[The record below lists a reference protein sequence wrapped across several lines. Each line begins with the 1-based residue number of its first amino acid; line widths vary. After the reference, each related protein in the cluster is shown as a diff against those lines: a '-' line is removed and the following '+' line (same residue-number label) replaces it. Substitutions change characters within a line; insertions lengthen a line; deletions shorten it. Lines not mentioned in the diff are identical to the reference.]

1 MSFHPAMPY
10 GTERWHR
17 SERQTL
23 PEGPEFSFTPERRAE
38 FERLAAHYPPE
49 HRRSS
54 VLYALYL
61 AQDQQ
66 GYISANAARHVA
78 EVVGITTADVED
90 VVSYYVM
97 FHRAP
102 VGKYVLQV
110 YTTLS
115 CALAGAERVLES
127 MEQVLGI
134 KAGETDPSGLFT
146 IQQMECLG
154 ACDRAPVMMVNN
166 NEWHEHLQPEQV
178 AGLVDRMK
186 TDGIKA
192 LSNCHLC
199 EQRVSEGKKTTTP
212 AKAKAVPDYEPV
224 LTKYAFTPGGA
235 ELDHYVKNQAGYQG
249 LKKALSMAPDA
260 VIEEVKKSGLRGR
273 GGAGFPT
280 GLKWQFVDKKSP
292 KPKYIVCNADES
304 EPGTFKDHL
313 LMERNPH
320 LLVEGC
326 LIGCYAIGS
335 KAAYIYIRGE
345 FYHLF
350 PTMQQAIDDARK
362 AGYLGKNIMGSGFDC
377 EVYLHRGAGAYEA
390 GEETALLESLEGKRA
405 QPRFKPPFPAVEGA
419 WKSPTAVNNV
429 ETLCNVP
436 LVMTRGADWFAAL
449 GPEKN
454 GGPKLFCVSGAVKN
468 PGVFEAPM
476 KVTLKEL
483 IYDYAGGPLDGHHV
497 KAVIPGGSSVPILMP
512 DQLDIPASFDDV
524 QKAGSLLG
532 SAAIMVLDETT
543 DMVWLAENLLHF
555 YRHESCGK
563 CTPCREGTDWLYR
576 LLHRM
581 IEGKATE
588 RDIPLLQSVA
598 NQING
603 KTLCAFGDA
612 AATPVLTTLKWFKPE
627 FEAYVK
633 GTPPKPASYRGK
645 PHAPQ
650 AFEAANVDK
659 PVGSH

>member
-1 MSFHPAMPY
+1 MSFHPTMPY
-10 GTERWHR
+10 GTDEHHR
-17 SERQTL
+17 SMRATL
-23 PEGPEFSFTPERRAE
+23 PEGPEFTYTSERRANFEE
-38 FERLAAHYPPE
+38 FASHYAKE
-49 HRRSS
+49 HRVSA
-54 VLYALYL
+54 VLHALYL
-61 AQDQQ
+61 VQEQQ
-66 GYISANAARHVA
+66 GYISNNAVRHVSQ
-78 EVVGITTADVED
+78 VIGCTTAEVED

-97 FHRAP
+97 FHRNP

-110 YTTLS
+110 CTTLS
-115 CALAGAERVLES
+115 CALAGAERVVEEL
-127 MEQVLGI
+127 QNKLGI
-134 KAGETDPSGLFT
+134 KVGETDPSGMFT

-166 NEWHEHLQPEQV
+166 DHWHEHLKPEQV
-178 AGLVDRMK
+178 SGLVDRMK
-186 TDGIKA
+186 TDGVKA
-192 LSNCHLC
+192 LNKCYLC
-199 EQRVSEGKKTTTP
+199 EQRIGEGNSTTTP
-212 AKAKAVPDYEPV
+212 AKAKALPDYEPV
-224 LTKYAFTPGGA
+224 LTKFAYTRGGA
-235 ELDHYVKNQAGYQG
+235 ELDHYLTNQNGYEG
-249 LKKALSMAPDA
+249 LKKALKMTPEA
-260 VIEEVKKSGLRGR
+260 VIEDVKKSGLRGR

-320 LLVEGC
+320 LLIEGC

-350 PTMQQAIDDARK
+350 PTMEKAIEDARK
-362 AGYLGKNIMGSGFDC
+362 AGFLGKNIQGSGFDC

-419 WKSPTAVNNV
+419 WKCPTAVNNV

-436 LVMTRGADWFAAL
+436 LVMTRGAEWYASL

-454 GGPKLFCVSGAVKN
+454 GGPKLFCVSGAVKR
-468 PGVFEAPM
+468 PGTFEAPM

-483 IYDYAGGPLDGHHV
+483 IYDYAGGPLDGHTI

-512 DQLDIPASFDDV
+512 DQIDIPASFDDV

-581 IEGKATE
+581 TQGKATE
-588 RDIPLLQSVA
+588 KDIPLLQSVA

-603 KTLCAFGDA
+603 KSLCAFGDA
-612 AATPVLTTLKWFKPE
+612 AATPVLTTLKWFRPE

-633 GTPPKPASYRGK
+633 GNPPAPASYRART
-645 PHAPQ
+645 PAS
-650 AFEAANVDK
+650 AEASADK
-659 PVGSH
+659 PVGTH